1 MPTLSEIEKLIPQLN
16 PRLDKQLLKMK
27 EIPEL
32 ETFLHSDETILRITS
47 AFLKEGSGKNGVFVA
62 TNTRCFFLYKGGLFN
77 KVSSEQFAYDKISS
91 VEFKTGM
98 ISAELIIYTSGNK
111 IQLSNITKEE
121 VRDLCEFLNSQSRKK
136 PEPAAPPASAN
147 TGNDMIAQLERLAHL
162 KEIAAITEEEFI
174 VAKKKLLGM

>member
-16 PRLDKQLLKMK
+16 PRLYTKLLKMK

-47 AFLKEGSGKNGVFVA
+47 TFLKGGARNGIFVA

-77 KVSSEQFAYDKISS
+77 KVSSEQIPYDKISS
-91 VEFKTGM
+91 VEFNIGLLTG
-98 ISAELIIYTSGNK
+98 ELVIYTSGNK
-111 IQLSNITKEE
+111 IELENIIKEE
-121 VRDLCEFLNSQSRKK
+121 VRDLCEFINSQSRKK
-136 PEPAAPPASAN
+136 PEPAFPPTSVN

-162 KEIAAITEEEFI
+162 REIAAITEEEFI
-174 VAKKKLLGM
+174 VAKKKLLGI